1 MTTLESRYRYMY
13 RLWDPLCSAWFVIYT
28 KSIIIYLVIHALI
41 MRPWPL
47 FCTDKE
53 AQYALITIIIAWEM
67 NWSWEPPLYRKKTLV
82 YVYCEFKRCFI
93 DFSRVLQEFERTI
106 SELTSERERERVLR
120 DIEKEQ
126 IIRERDQALHDL
138 RSVERSFS
146 DTQR

>member
-1 MTTLESRYRYMY
+1 MFFFRDY
-13 RLWDPLCSAWFVIYT
+13 
-28 KSIIIYLVIHALI
+28 
-41 MRPWPL
+41 
-47 FCTDKE
+47 
-53 AQYALITIIIAWEM
+53 
-67 NWSWEPPLYRKKTLV
+67 
-82 YVYCEFKRCFI
+82 
-93 DFSRVLQEFERTI
+93 SRVLQEFERTI